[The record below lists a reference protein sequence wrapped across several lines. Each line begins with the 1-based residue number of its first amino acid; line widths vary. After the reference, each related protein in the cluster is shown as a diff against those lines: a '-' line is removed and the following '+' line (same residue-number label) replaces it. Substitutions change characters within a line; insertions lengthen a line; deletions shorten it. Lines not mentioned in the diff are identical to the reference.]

1 MRKIHLPQS
10 VCKIVARKRYEQFA
24 HTADVGVNVYGRS
37 LDELF
42 ENAAAGMFS
51 LITDLRRV
59 RKVGE
64 YEVKLKAATPK
75 ELMVDWLSELLY
87 LHETQSLLFKHF
99 EVKVKK
105 RGLDAKAW
113 GETIDRK
120 RHHLHMVVKAVTYHM
135 IEVDAKK
142 GIARV
147 IFDI

>member
-1 MRKIHLPQS
+1 MAK
-10 VCKIVARKRYEQFA
+10 KRYEQFA
-24 HTADVGVNVYGRS
+24 HTADVGVNAYGKN
-37 LDELF
+37 LNELF

-51 LITDLRRV
+51 LITDLGKV

-64 YEVKLKAATPK
+64 YEVKLRAATHK

-87 LHETQSLLFKHF
+87 LHETQSLLFKEF
-99 EVKVKK
+99 DVSVKK
-105 RGLDAKAW
+105 NGLGAKVW
-113 GETIDRK
+113 GEVIDRK

-142 GIARV
+142 GIAKV